1 VTGVQVLERF
11 TDTAVARLRLVL
23 LALQG
28 CQDNSGPIKSLR
40 KLTI

>member
-23 LALQG
+23 LALIRP
-28 CQDNSGPIKSLR
+28 DFNSATEKVT
-40 KLTI
+40 KAQ